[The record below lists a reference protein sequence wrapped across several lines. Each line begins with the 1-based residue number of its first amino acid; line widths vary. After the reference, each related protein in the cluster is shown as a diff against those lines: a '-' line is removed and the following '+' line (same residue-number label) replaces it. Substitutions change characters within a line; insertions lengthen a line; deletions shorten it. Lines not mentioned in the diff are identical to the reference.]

1 MRKNIKRGARRIGAL
16 TVMRSAFSC
25 LAIIFVCFAAFS
37 FVASYINVPEGA
49 MNIMSSLAL
58 CGGCFAAAFS
68 VSNKRRRRG
77 LFTGAVCGMTAFL
90 LILVLGLVFVR
101 RFTYGGFI
109 SKFVLIIACSAM
121 GGIIGVNAKA
131 NYKFF

>member
-1 MRKNIKRGARRIGAL
+1 MRKNIKRGTRWNGAL
-16 TVMRSAFSC
+16 TAIRSAFSC
-25 LAIIFVCFAAFS
+25 LAVIFVCFAAFS
-37 FVASYINVPEGA
+37 FVASYINVPEGV
-49 MNIMSSLAL
+49 MNILSSLAL

-68 VSNKRRRRG
+68 VSNRRRRRG
-77 LFTGAVCGMTAFL
+77 LFTGAVCGAAMFL
-90 LILVLGLVFVR
+90 LILALGLIFVR

-109 SKFVLIIACSAM
+109 SKFAMIIACSAM